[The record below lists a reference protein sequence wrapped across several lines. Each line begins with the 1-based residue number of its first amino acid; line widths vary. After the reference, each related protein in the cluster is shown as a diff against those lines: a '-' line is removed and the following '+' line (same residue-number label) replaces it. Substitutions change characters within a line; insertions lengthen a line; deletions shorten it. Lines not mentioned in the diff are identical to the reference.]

1 MNKSDLISAIA
12 ESANMEKNKVE
23 VFLNSFVEVVEKVVA
38 SGDSVQLVGFGTF
51 EKRHRESRTGRN
63 PQTGEELT
71 ISASDVPV
79 FKAGKNFKDI
89 VNGAN

>member
-23 VFLNSFVEVVEKVVA
+23 VFLNSFVEVVERVVA

>member
-12 ESANMEKNKVE
+12 ENANMEKNKVE

-89 VNGAN
+89 VNSAN

>member
-1 MNKSDLISAIA
+1 MNKSELISAIA